1 MDPVIH
7 KQIQAMQD
15 SFQRLEDAESK
26 VSNIKT
32 RIQLIKNSL
41 GVKEKSIHEIL
52 GTQPPEED
60 TKKDTTAEMNDLRSK
75 LVPKN
80 AKKSLP
86 YDIVKSPYNHN
97 NKIAEKADEDLKRA
111 LNDAFKNI

>member
-1 MDPVIH
+1 MDPIIH
-7 KQIQAMQD
+7 KQVQAMQD

-41 GVKEKSIHEIL
+41 GVKEKSISEIL
-52 GTQPPEED
+52 GTQPPKEEP
-60 TKKDTTAEMNDLRSK
+60 KDDLNDLRAK

-86 YDIVKSPYNHN
+86 YDIVKSPYNHD

-111 LNDAFKNI
+111 LNEAFAKIK

>member
-1 MDPVIH
+1 MDPIIH
-7 KQIQAMQD
+7 KQVQAMQE

-41 GVKEKSIHEIL
+41 GVKEKSISEIL
-52 GTQPPEED
+52 GTQPPKEEP
-60 TKKDTTAEMNDLRSK
+60 TNELNDLRAK

-86 YDIVKSPYNHN
+86 YNIVKS
-97 NKIAEKADEDLKRA
+97 EVEQADEDLKRA
-111 LNDAFKNI
+111 LNEAFAKIK